1 MQAVISK
8 SQNEFECVLLAELAE
23 LRRSEKA
30 LKAMY
35 PRLKKRP
42 QLRARF
48 LAQLV
53 DMQQRT
59 NRLDAVLNPV
69 GAMRFASQASFRVQ
83 TSVA

>member
-1 MQAVISK
+1 MQAVNSK
-8 SQNEFECVLLAELAE
+8 SQDEFEYALLAELTE

-35 PRLKKRP
+35 PRLRKRP
-42 QLRARF
+42 QLRAQF
-48 LAQLV
+48 LAQLA

-69 GAMRFASQASFRVQ
+69 SAMRFASQVPFAVH